1 MHKAPKIVA
10 KRMVR
15 KLPKVGSYIAGM
27 QDAITRLQDELTGH
41 REAIT
46 RLELRNEQWA
56 EEVRTLRG
64 APESLKI
71 VWPVRKQDIIAAD
84 WQKPPKVSL
93 KKGHK
98 PPFKITWVVPPM
110 GSISGGHLDIFRT
123 IEYLESQGHICQVH
137 FYDPQ
142 ETSSLEAVR
151 KNLLNYGSIKA
162 ELFYNQV
169 DNIADCDALFATN
182 WHTAY
187 PVFNHK
193 GSAKKYYFVQDFE
206 PYFDAVGSY
215 YAFAENT
222 YRFGFR
228 GLTLG
233 RWLSEKLSADYGMKC
248 DYFEQGVNRAHYN
261 LTNLKGTRKRI
272 LFYARPVT
280 PRRGF
285 ELGVSA
291 LEIFHK
297 AHPDYEIVFVG
308 WDISAYE
315 VPFPYVNKGIL
326 NAKQLNDLYNSCAA
340 GMVLSLTNMSLL
352 PLEMM
357 AAGCSPIVNDGP
369 QTNLV
374 PYGEHI
380 RYAAAQPS
388 TLAKALHEAVNVAS
402 PAQQVE
408 ELAAYAEK
416 FHWNDAF
423 KKINDILI
431 DELS

>member
-1 MHKAPKIVA
+1 MKSKRIAKSVIYRLPKI
-10 KRMVR
+10 
-15 KLPKVGSYIAGM
+15 GSYITGM
-27 QDAITRLQDELTGH
+27 QDELAGH
-41 REAIT
+41 REAIA

-56 EEVRTLRG
+56 DEVRTLRG
-64 APESLKI
+64 DPGSLKI
-71 VWPVRKQDIIAAD
+71 VWPVRESDIVAAD
-84 WQKPPKVSL
+84 WQKPVKRL
-93 KKGHK
+93 TRKGHK

-110 GSISGGHLDIFRT
+110 GPISGGHLDIFRAV
-123 IEYLESQGHICQVH
+123 EYLESRGHRCQVH
-137 FYDPQ
+137 FYDPLLA
-142 ETSSLEAVR
+142 SSMEIIHE
-151 KNLLNYGSIKA
+151 NLPKYGRVKA
-162 ELFYNQV
+162 KLFYNQI
-169 DNIADCDALFATN
+169 DKIEDCDAIFATN

-187 PVFNHK
+187 PVFNYK

-206 PYFDAVGSY
+206 PYFDPVGSY
-215 YAFAENT
+215 YMFAENT

-228 GLTLG
+228 GITLG
-233 RWLSEKLSADYGMKC
+233 RWLTEKLSTEYGMKS
-248 DYFEQGVNRAHYN
+248 DYFEQGVNPAHYN
-261 LTNLKGTRKRI
+261 LTNPRRTRKRI

-285 ELGVSA
+285 ELGVAA

-308 WDISAYE
+308 WDISPYE
-315 VPFPYVNKGIL
+315 VPFPYVNKSIL
-326 NAKQLNDLYNSCAA
+326 NAEQLNDLYNNCAA

-369 QTNLV
+369 QTKQV
-374 PYGEHI
+374 PYSKHV

-388 TLAKALHEAVNVAS
+388 TLAKALHEAVTVAS
-402 PAQQVE
+402 PTKQVG
-408 ELAAYAEK
+408 ELAAYAEQ

-423 KKINDILI
+423 KKINDILV

>member
-1 MHKAPKIVA
+1 MKS
-10 KRMVR
+10 KRIARRVVYR
-15 KLPKVGSYIAGM
+15 LPKVGPYIIRKQYEVAGLNETI
-27 QDAITRLQDELTGH
+27 A
-41 REAIT
+41 

-56 EEVRTLRG
+56 DEVRTLRG
-64 APESLKI
+64 DPESLKI
-71 VWPVRKQDIIAAD
+71 VWPVRKKDIVAAD
-84 WQKPPKVSL
+84 WQKPVIAPL
-93 KKGHK
+93 RKGHK

-110 GSISGGHLDIFRT
+110 GPVSGGHLDIFRT
-123 IEYLESQGHICQVH
+123 VEYLESRGHRCQVH
-137 FYDPQ
+137 FYDPL
-142 ETSSLEAVR
+142 ETSSMDAIRE
-151 KNLLNYGSIKA
+151 NLPKYGSIKA
-162 ELFYNQV
+162 KLFYNQI
-169 DNIADCDALFATN
+169 DNIADCDAIFATN

-187 PVFNHK
+187 PVFNYK

-206 PYFDAVGSY
+206 PYFDPVGSY
-215 YAFAENT
+215 STFAENT

-233 RWLSEKLSADYGMKC
+233 RWLTEKLSTEYGMKC
-248 DYFEQGVNRAHYN
+248 DYFEQGVNPAHYN
-261 LTNLKGTRKRI
+261 LTNPHGARKRI

-285 ELGVSA
+285 ELGVAA

-297 AHPDYEIVFVG
+297 AHPEYEIVFVG

-315 VPFPYVNKGIL
+315 IPFPYVNKSIL
-326 NAKQLNDLYNSCAA
+326 NAEQLNDLYNNCSA

-374 PYGEHI
+374 PYGKHI
-380 RYAAAQPS
+380 RYVTAQPK
-388 TLAKALHEAVNVAS
+388 TLAKALHEAVSVAS
-402 PAQQVE
+402 PTKQVG
-408 ELAAYAEK
+408 ELAAYAEQ

>member
-1 MHKAPKIVA
+1 MKPKKIAKKIVY
-10 KRMVR
+10 R
-15 KLPKVGSYIAGM
+15 LPKVGPYITGM
-27 QDAITRLQDELTGH
+27 QDELTGH
-41 REAIT
+41 REAIEQ
-46 RLELRNEQWA
+46 LELRNKQW
-56 EEVRTLRG
+56 EDEVRTLRG
-64 APESLKI
+64 DPESLKI
-71 VWPVRKQDIIAAD
+71 VWPVSKKDIVAAD
-84 WQKPPKVSL
+84 WQKPFKAPARKA
-93 KKGHK
+93 HK
-98 PPFKITWVVPPM
+98 PPFTITWVIPPM
-110 GSISGGHLDIFRT
+110 GSSSGGHLDIFRT
-123 IEYLESQGHICQVH
+123 VKYLESQGHRCQIH

-142 ETSSLEAVR
+142 ETSSMEIIR
-151 KNLLNYGSIKA
+151 ENLPKYDPIKA
-162 ELFYNQV
+162 ELFYNQI
-169 DNIADCDALFATN
+169 DNIADCDAIFATN

-187 PVFNHK
+187 PVFNYK

-206 PYFDAVGSY
+206 PYFDPVGSY
-215 YAFAENT
+215 STFAENT
-222 YRFGFR
+222 YRFGLR

-233 RWLSEKLSADYGMKC
+233 RWLTEKLSAEYGMKC
-248 DYFEQGVNRAHYN
+248 DYFEQGVNPAHYN
-261 LTNLKGTRKRI
+261 LTNPGGARKRI

-285 ELGVSA
+285 ELGVAA

-308 WDISAYE
+308 WDTTPYE
-315 VPFPYVNKGIL
+315 IPFPYVNKGIL
-326 NAKQLNDLYNSCAA
+326 NAEQLNELYNNSAA

-380 RYAAAQPS
+380 RYAAAQPK
-388 TLAKALHEAVNVAS
+388 TLAKALHEAVSVDSQAKQ
-402 PAQQVE
+402 AKQ
-408 ELAAYAEK
+408 LAAYAEG

>member
-1 MHKAPKIVA
+1 MKPKKIA
-10 KRMVR
+10 KQMVY
-15 KLPKVGSYIAGM
+15 KLPKVGPYI
-27 QDAITRLQDELTGH
+27 TGKQQEVVGL
-41 REAIT
+41 RQAVE

-64 APESLKI
+64 APQALKI
-71 VWPVRKQDIIAAD
+71 VWPVREQDIVAAD
-84 WQKPPKVSL
+84 WQKPPKVTPR
-93 KKGHK
+93 KAHK
-98 PPFKITWVVPPM
+98 PPFKITWVIPPM
-110 GSISGGHLDIFRT
+110 GPISGGHLDIFRT
-123 IEYLESQGHICQVH
+123 IEYLESQGHHVQIH
-137 FYDPQ
+137 FYDPL
-142 ETSSLEAVR
+142 ETSSLAAVR
-151 KNLLNYGSIKA
+151 ENLPNYGAIKA
-162 ELFYNQV
+162 ELFYNQT
-169 DNIADCDALFATN
+169 DSIADCDAIFATN

-187 PVFNHK
+187 PVFNYK

-215 YAFAENT
+215 STFAENT

-233 RWLSEKLSADYGMKC
+233 RWLSEKLSAEYGMKC
-248 DYFEQGVNRAHYN
+248 DYFEQGVNPAHYN
-261 LTNLKGTRKRI
+261 LTNPRGARKRI

-285 ELGVSA
+285 ELGVAA

-297 AHPDYEIVFVG
+297 QHPDYVIVFAG
-308 WDISAYE
+308 WDITPYE

-326 NAKQLNDLYNSCAA
+326 SGAEPLNELYNSCAA

-357 AAGCSPIVNDGP
+357 AAGCSPIVNDAP
-369 QTNLV
+369 QTTKVSYNK
-374 PYGEHI
+374 HI

-388 TLAKALHEAVNVAS
+388 TLAQALHEAVSVAS
-402 PAQQVE
+402 PAKQVS
-408 ELAAYAEK
+408 ELATYAKK
-416 FHWNDAF
+416 FQWNDAY